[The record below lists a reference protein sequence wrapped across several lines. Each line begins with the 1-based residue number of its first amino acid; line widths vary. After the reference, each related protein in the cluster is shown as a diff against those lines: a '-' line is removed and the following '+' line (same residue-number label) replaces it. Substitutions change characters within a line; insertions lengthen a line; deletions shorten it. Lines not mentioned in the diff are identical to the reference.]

1 MILDMKNKS
10 SLYGQLAGDAGVIF
24 VATLVGFLSHNESP
38 LTLVN
43 RFLATWVPFSLAWG
57 LAAYATGLYRS
68 GPFSIG
74 LILLASIL
82 AAPLGALLRGLWL
95 GALIQT
101 SFVLVMAAV
110 LGLGMILWR
119 WGWPSLK
126 NRRTT

>member
-1 MILDMKNKS
+1 MIPSMNDNYKLYMK
-10 SLYGQLAGDAGVIF
+10 LAGDAAVVF
-24 VATLVGFLSHNESP
+24 AVTLVGFLSHDESP
-38 LTLVN
+38 LTVVN

-74 LILLASIL
+74 RILLASIL

-95 GALIQT
+95 GTLIQAT
-101 SFVLVMAAV
+101 FVLVMAAV

-126 NRRTT
+126 NRRRA